1 MGGIGCPRTAP
12 VTTPTIAQV
21 LSDLDRMGPLVSFPW
36 HKQQQY
42 ALAASTDVIVVL
54 GGTQSG
60 KTQVGC
66 GILGRLIRREGPIYR
81 RLQKSEKPVDGR
93 AMKIWVAPQTLDKF
107 KSNWEQRLLTEAFAG
122 IEVDYTQS
130 PHSVFRWHD
139 AVTRKLAEGK
149 SPEVAASLRN
159 ELWARS
165 QDQGFRAFESDVVDA
180 TLFDEEPED
189 KRTYR
194 SAAMRGATVNGVV
207 LLTYTPL
214 LGMTWTYSDLYTP
227 AVKDSYKLADRVWK
241 RGRSVTVVQMGMA
254 DNPTAVSGGGVQRI
268 LDDPGMTEAEKRTR
282 LYGDYGYA
290 EGLIWPSLAG
300 VTTESDSIYLLDG
313 LPKGPKSWTLTADPN
328 KRHGGLLTCLDA
340 VGNTYVVDEHY
351 VENQPDQIHAEAYK
365 AILKRHGV
373 PERELVLGADPGG
386 AGAQAILNMAAYDL
400 FFQAVPKDAGSVA
413 ASIKLVR
420 SALWPDPTHPHPLT
434 GKLGAPRLY
443 FLRGLRSRWTEGGVE
458 HYESRLL
465 YEMRQYRQKPNT
477 PPDTPIKERDDVVD
491 PLRYAYLL
499 RPWLPEVEDPEQVAV
514 REARRKLDPLSRFA
528 SEEVDE
534 LEALAAK
541 VTRPNPGMD
550 NSA

>member
-1 MGGIGCPRTAP
+1 
-12 VTTPTIAQV
+12 
-21 LSDLDRMGPLVSFPW
+21 
-36 HKQQQY
+36 
-42 ALAASTDVIVVL
+42 
-54 GGTQSG
+54 
-60 KTQVGC
+60 
-66 GILGRLIRREGPIYR
+66 
-81 RLQKSEKPVDGR
+81 
-93 AMKIWVAPQTLDKF
+93 
-107 KSNWEQRLLTEAFAG
+107 
-122 IEVDYTQS
+122 
-130 PHSVFRWHD
+130 
-139 AVTRKLAEGK
+139 
-149 SPEVAASLRN
+149 
-159 ELWARS
+159 
-165 QDQGFRAFESDVVDA
+165 VVDA

-214 LGMTWTYSDLYTP
+214 LGMTWTHSDLYQPT
-227 AVKDSYKLADRVWK
+227 VKDSYKVADRVWK

-290 EGLIWPSLAG
+290 EGLVWREVAG
-300 VTTESDSIYLLDG
+300 LTTETDSPYLLDG

-340 VGNTYVVDEHY
+340 IGNTYVVDEHY
-351 VENQPDQIHAEAYK
+351 LENQPDQLHADAYK
-365 AILKRHGV
+365 ALLKRHNV
-373 PERELVLGADPGG
+373 PERDVLMGADPGG

-400 FFQAVPKDAGSVA
+400 FFQSVPKDAGSVA
-413 ASIKLVR
+413 ASIKLIR
-420 SALWPDPTHPHPLT
+420 SALWLDPAHAHPIT

-443 FLRGLRSRWTEGGVE
+443 FLKSLRSRWTEGGVE

-477 PPDTPIKERDDVVD
+477 PPDTPVKERDDVVD

-499 RPWLPEVEDPEQVAV
+499 RPWLPEVENPEDVKV
-514 REARRKLDPLSRFA
+514 REMRKKLDPLSRFA

-541 VTRPNPGMD
+541 FHRPNKGTD